1 MLEGK
6 NCKCPFSRVQSDEI
20 TVCYVKD
27 IGSRK
32 SSKLG
37 RHLWMFSQHFTNP
50 MHLSTPC
57 FNTNRFKRQTAFRL
71 VATMIQ
77 TATHMVLMW
86 NFVECR
92 SGLKQTFSEN
102 VSKKQHGLTKAYF
115 RIPSILFYTEV
126 LLICI

>member
-1 MLEGK
+1 MTFCL
-6 NCKCPFSRVQSDEI
+6 NLAQH
-20 TVCYVKD
+20 TVLRQRYIHIVKKVRTSFMD
-27 IGSRK
+27 GLNI
-32 SSKLG
+32 L
-37 RHLWMFSQHFTNP
+37 LLNP

-126 LLICI
+126 LLICM